1 MTMDIVHKFGYLAV
15 GVSNLAEATEFY
27 SRFVR
32 LDLTEQVGSTAF
44 MTGGLDHHWLRLEEG
59 SGQGVKRIGYEV
71 TSEDSYPAVRAG
83 LTEWGIEFEEGG
95 SPDKDRV
102 DHWLRF
108 TDPGGTDIELYSGMY
123 ERGVAPVH
131 TGVTIEKFLHGG
143 WETANFDDASRF
155 HREVLGFK
163 PSDWIANHVVFYRAG
178 DRFHHSLVLLR
189 SQRSAFNHFCIQVES
204 IDDVMRFRNNALRHG
219 VALRDD
225 LLRHAP
231 SGSIGVYMK
240 DEARG
245 FAVEFCTGHPQ
256 VDDAT
261 HRARVLPMSPETAD
275 VWRSPLPDRAIEPS
289 SRSLVP
295 PASKP
300 PEIGSADQV
309 IHGLENRSLSG
320 SGAPATSRS

>member
-1 MTMDIVHKFGYLAV
+1 MDIVHKFGYLAV
-15 GVSNLAEATEFY
+15 GVSDLAEATEFY

-32 LDLTEQVGSTAF
+32 LDLTERMGNTAF

-59 SGQGVKRIGYEV
+59 NGQGVNRIGYEV
-71 TSEDSYPAVRAG
+71 TSEESFPVVRAG

-95 SPDKDRV
+95 GADKDRV
-102 DHWLRF
+102 NRWLRF
-108 TDPGGTDIELYSGMY
+108 TDPGGTVIELYSGMY

-131 TGVTIEKFLHGG
+131 TGVTMENFLHGG
-143 WETANFDDASRF
+143 WETANFDDAARF

-163 PSDWIANHVVFYRAG
+163 ASDWIANNVVFLRAG

-189 SQRSAFNHFCIQVES
+189 SQRSAFNHFCVQVES

-219 VALRDD
+219 VKLRDD

-256 VDDAT
+256 IDDAT
-261 HRARVLPMSPETAD
+261 HKARILPMAPETAD
-275 VWRSPLPDRAIEPS
+275 VWLSPLPEWSIESPA
-289 SRSLVP
+289 RSCHLR
-295 PASKP
+295 
-300 PEIGSADQV
+300 E
-309 IHGLENRSLSG
+309 
-320 SGAPATSRS
+320 